1 MMTKRY
7 PTESYESTFYIAG
20 SPCMVN
26 QPFIVNHIPIG
37 VITEATEDYVK
48 CKIFGRYIGT
58 EYDDSFKT
66 PISIYITTELRK
78 GE

>member
-1 MMTKRY
+1 MTKRY
-7 PTESYESTFYIAG
+7 QTESYESKFYITG
-20 SPCMVN
+20 SQCMVN
-26 QPFIVNHIPIG
+26 HPFIVNNIPIG
-37 VITEATEDYVK
+37 VITEATEDHVK